1 MPPGRMASRRP
12 CYRLAPIIHRLPTA
26 KSGDDK
32 EERTVRRFVVYCL
45 ATGVLVSL
53 APRTTWAS
61 TAGRRNTALAAT
73 ALAVGAWSQ
82 GTGKAG
88 RKNTAIL
95 ATAGAAV
102 AWSRYANK
110 KRSDQA
116 RAARRRA
123 AVLALRERRPYPAAS
138 PVAYEVHEVR
148 CCEGHGRGRKVG
160 HWIGKGHWKHGC
172 KHHDD
177 DDD

>member
-1 MPPGRMASRRP
+1 
-12 CYRLAPIIHRLPTA
+12 
-26 KSGDDK
+26 
-32 EERTVRRFVVYCL
+32 VRRFVVYCL
-45 ATGVLVSL
+45 ATGVLFSL
-53 APRTTWAS
+53 SPRLTWAS

-73 ALAVGAWSQ
+73 ALAVGAWSK

-102 AWSRYANK
+102 AWGRYSSK
-110 KRSDQA
+110 KREDRR
-116 RAARRRA
+116 RAERRRA
-123 AVLALRERRPYPAAS
+123 AVLAWRRERAV
-138 PVAYEVHEVR
+138 PVVYEVPRDR
-148 CCEGHGRGRKVG
+148 CCKEHGHGRKLG

-172 KHHDD
+172 HDD